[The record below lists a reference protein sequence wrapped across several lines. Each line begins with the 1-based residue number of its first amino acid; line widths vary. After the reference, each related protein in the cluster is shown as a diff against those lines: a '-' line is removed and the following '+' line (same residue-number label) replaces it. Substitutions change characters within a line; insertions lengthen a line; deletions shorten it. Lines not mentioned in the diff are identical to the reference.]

1 MLIMKRKFNRY
12 AALALFGALVL
23 GGCQEDHFI
32 EGGEYIPALN
42 SATLAPATNASGTQR
57 AYVGTEVSVEGFNL
71 DRLSSVTVADVPA
84 EITAQTI
91 KELKFRIPAL
101 ELEQR
106 DLPHEVEIKAF
117 DAREEQFFAY
127 AYYVTMPVT
136 DASVSGYSPA
146 EGTVGT
152 EITLSG
158 RNLGQVTRI
167 RFGGATVEAA
177 DFAEVD
183 DEGAFV
189 KFRVPA
195 GGHAGPDTQVAI
207 VAEWGTE
214 TIDVTGETP
223 FLLHVPSFDALA
235 AQPEGTNSVIG
246 DELELTGR
254 NLDLVSEVKWGDKA
268 LPLVAQSAE
277 ALTVRF
283 SASIEQADPV
293 VQTKAL
299 VAEWGLS
306 EPAQTEILADAWRV
320 DTTPSSSVVVP
331 EFGQMTV
338 EDGKFY
344 LGKTVTVTGA
354 NLTTVEKIELQY
366 DGECIEAEM
375 LAGATDSEL
384 KFTVPDG
391 VTFAKAREVSVAA
404 FHNGGEQL
412 EIGKATIYPFYYY
425 KDVKLGSGSS
435 SVSTYPY
442 PEFAWSN
449 AFFLPDTGRVLST
462 DEWVSGTVDSFA
474 LETSNKAILLENKS
488 PVLQKAN
495 ITLEQYY
502 GIQPYIFLTTG
513 SDGKLAFQNPANS
526 ASQLKTHRYLS
537 GKTAVSST
545 FGTPIIYFLVLK
557 SGAVFDAVKEGSLTC
572 VSDVDKIAS
581 AAAPAFGNGRNFIV
595 GDVIAVQYVTYAK
608 GTKPAVAEDIH
619 KQGYMVVTEVTCAD
633 PDKVTQTIK
642 DGVATDN
649 PAGAATDLNGYVK
662 FDFYWSKTLNK

>member
-23 GGCQEDHFI
+23 GGCREDHFI

-195 GGHAGPDTQVAI
+195 VETDAADSEVAI
-207 VAEWGTE
+207 AAEWGTE

-223 FLLHVPSFDALA
+223 FLLHVPVFDALA
-235 AQPEGTNSVIG
+235 AQPEGTNSALG
-246 DELELTGR
+246 DELELSGS
-254 NLDLVSEVKWGDKA
+254 NLDLVTAVKWGDKV
-268 LPLVAQSAE
+268 LVIAAQSAE

-283 SASIEQADPV
+283 PSSIEAETPA
-293 VQTKAL
+293 VQSRAL

-306 EPAQTEILADAWRV
+306 EPAQSTALSEAWRV
-320 DTTPSSSVVVP
+320 DTTPSSTATVP

-338 EDGKFY
+338 EGGKFY

-366 DGECIEAEM
+366 DAERVEAAVA
-375 LAGATDSEL
+375 AGATDSEL
-384 KFTVPDG
+384 KFAVPDG
-391 VTFAKAREVSVAA
+391 VTFDIAREVSVVAV
-404 FHNGGEQL
+404 HNGGEQL
-412 EIGKATIYPFYYY
+412 EIGKATVYPFYYY
-425 KDVKLGSGSS
+425 KDLQIGLGSS
-435 SVSTYPY
+435 SKSTYTAY
-442 PEFAWSN
+442 AREH
-449 AFFLPDTGRVLST
+449 AFFLPNTGEVISS
-462 DEWVSGTVDSFA
+462 DSWWENAVDSWA
-474 LETSNKAILLENKS
+474 KSGSNKVTTAANK
-488 PVLQKAN
+488 VAAG
-495 ITLEQYY
+495 TTAEQYRAV
-502 GIQPYIFLTTG
+502 QPYFFFSAASATASTPN
-513 SDGKLAFQNPANS
+513 KLAMNSPANS
-526 ASQLKTHRYLS
+526 SSQLKTHFYGDS
-537 GKTAVSST
+537 NTALPST
-545 FGTPIIYFLVLK
+545 FGTPLLYFRVLY
-557 SGAVFDAVKEGSLTC
+557 S
-572 VSDVDKIAS
+572 AS
-581 AAAPAFGNGRNFIV
+581 ADVTMKSQIVDGSVTTLTDYDTMGGSAAPALSTAESTSAWMV
-595 GDVIAVQYVTYAK
+595 GSVIAVQYVNYRHALD
-608 GTKPAVAEDIH
+608 GGKPTSAADISR
-619 KQGYMVVTEVTCAD
+619 QGFIHIKEVTCAD
-633 PDKVTQTIK
+633 LSTGQALDSRE
-642 DGVATDN
+642 
-649 PAGAATDLNGYVK
+649 GYIT
-662 FDFYWSKTLNK
+662 FDFYWSKTLNE